1 VIGKATPYRLFTL
14 MTLIM
19 IIAKIAKSA
28 AIAKIENQR
37 PLKHRGTEDAE
48 A

>member
-1 VIGKATPYRLFTL
+1 
-14 MTLIM
+14 MTLIKK
-19 IIAKIAKSA
+19 IAKIA